1 MATLDRSKPFAQ
13 IVNDEEG
20 RAFEQ
25 DGAYFTA
32 GGEAWTPADAPAP
45 ASAGVLRGR
54 KESSGGPGRRAASGG
69 MDPPEW

>member
-45 ASAGVLRGR
+45 ASA
-54 KESSGGPGRRAASGG
+54 KKKAAAAAA
-69 MDPPEW
+69 DTPPEAP

>member
-25 DGAYFTA
+25 NGKYFTA
-32 GGEAWTPADAPAP
+32 SGDAWAPADAPAP
-45 ASAGVLRGR
+45 APAPATG
-54 KESSGGPGRRAASGG
+54 KKKAAAASTE
-69 MDPPEW
+69 DTPPEAP